1 MTFPLDLYPPVEVP
15 IECSGATH
23 RLRWEAGYLR
33 AVDHKDAK
41 AERVLRALGGDQ
53 CACIDSL
60 DTWEA
65 HRADLRVLSLAS
77 RGPADCLVPTDDGF
91 AVPHGQMPMRAIG
104 AQARMVMAARTRA
117 RIGPGQA
124 GRRGWFGYAPLSRAG
139 HSEQAEDPLGRLI
152 GLNSVIAHRLSVT
165 VAAEWAAR
173 VADNHPS
180 VGLARPALLAALY
193 GRAVLALRGW
203 LGDPKL
209 DVRVYL
215 DGAPPSLTRD
225 GSRLHVRLGFEWLST
240 VWGLGLDVIWDR
252 FSVALLDSSPG
263 QLRLLTLGR
272 DLSEQQDVVVA
283 VDSG

>member
-1 MTFPLDLYPPVEVP
+1 MTIPRYLYPPAEVP
-15 IECSGATH
+15 IECSGSTH
-23 RLRWEAGYLR
+23 RLRWEAGHLE

-41 AERVLRALGGDQ
+41 AERVLLALGGDE
-53 CACIDSL
+53 CACIESL

-65 HRADLRVLSLAS
+65 HRVDLRVLSLAS
-77 RGPADCLVPTDDGF
+77 RGPADCLVPTDDGV

-104 AQARMVMAARTRA
+104 ARARMVIAARTRA
-117 RIGPGQA
+117 QIGT
-124 GRRGWFGYAPLSRAG
+124 GRVGRGGWFGYAPLSRAG
-139 HSEQAEDPLGRLI
+139 HAEQAEDPLGRLI
-152 GLNSVIAHRLSVT
+152 GLNPVIAHRLSVT

-173 VADNHPS
+173 VADNDPA

-209 DVRVYL
+209 DARVYI
-215 DGAPPSLTRD
+215 DGELPGVTWD

-240 VWGLGLDVIWDR
+240 VWGLGLAVIWDR
-252 FSVALLDSSPG
+252 FSLALLDSSPG
-263 QLRLLTLGR
+263 QLRLLTVGR
-272 DLSEQQDVVVA
+272 DLSEQRDVIVA